1 MRADPEGVAR
11 EGGWIYR
18 LGIAGVPMAFCRYVN
33 CSDPSA
39 PPERAPDV
47 AAPEGLEAYSFH
59 VDSDDY
65 VLFAFAVPEG
75 GGGPASQ
82 GLTSSECAVL
92 TLVLGGHSNAEVAR
106 VRGTSVRTI
115 ANQLAAIYQKL
126 GVGSRRELGARQR
139 SRAGVAK

>member
-1 MRADPEGVAR
+1 MVFKLQHEQPIVLAGCPQGPALCVKVNLGVAPVGATLAPLP
-11 EGGWIYR
+11 GGW
-18 LGIAGVPMAFCRYVN
+18 
-33 CSDPSA
+33 
-39 PPERAPDV
+39 
-47 AAPEGLEAYSFH
+47 
-59 VDSDDY
+59 
-65 VLFAFAVPEG
+65 
-75 GGGPASQ
+75 SQ